1 MQTRADKLFAKE
13 TDQHMINREKKILA
27 SETKLMQKQQNEMS
41 ALRKKIERKIN
52 EELKKRE
59 QSHFEMV

>member
-1 MQTRADKLFAKE
+1 
-13 TDQHMINREKKILA
+13 MINRDKKIMA

-59 QSHFEMV
+59 QAHFEMV